1 MNVCLSVIVP
11 VYNIAPYVRRCIES
25 LLCQSFSDFEL
36 LIIDDGSTDGSAA
49 ICDEYAGKEKCIRVI
64 HQINAGV
71 TAARRR
77 GVEEAKGDWICFV
90 DGDDILPQNAFCDL
104 YGHTSDVDIVIGR
117 IHLVDINGRI
127 LQRNCQE
134 ERCLDFVNYL
144 KALLEHKVPLSP
156 VGRIF
161 RKSLFDPSILDLPPT
176 IRRGEDYI
184 MNVRLAIKSEKIRII
199 DRHVYDYI
207 QYSDSCLHRFRNTWE
222 YEKLFNSF
230 LLRSITDHHLEE
242 ECKES
247 IVHAH
252 IHLLMGVLDDPN
264 LNKKDA
270 FYLQIEKEAFE
281 IQITLKEKLLLNFV
295 AFPFYI
301 RKFIYKTL
309 KNVYHFGRQL
319 ISLITV

>member
-25 LLCQSFSDFEL
+25 LLCQSFLDFEL

-104 YGHTSDVDIVIGR
+104 YGYTSDVDIVIGR

-161 RKSLFDPSILDLPPT
+161 RKSCLILLYW
-176 IRRGEDYI
+176 ICHLQFCRGEDYI
-184 MNVRLAIKSEKIRII
+184 MNVRLAINPKKYGLLIDMFMTIFSTRIVVCI
-199 DRHVYDYI
+199 VFVI
-207 QYSDSCLHRFRNTWE
+207 LGSM
-222 YEKLFNSF
+222 
-230 LLRSITDHHLEE
+230 RSYL
-242 ECKES
+242 
-247 IVHAH
+247 IV
-252 IHLLMGVLDDPN
+252 
-264 LNKKDA
+264 
-270 FYLQIEKEAFE
+270 FC
-281 IQITLKEKLLLNFV
+281 
-295 AFPFYI
+295 
-301 RKFIYKTL
+301 
-309 KNVYHFGRQL
+309 
-319 ISLITV
+319 

>member
-222 YEKLFNSF
+222 YEKLFNSY
-230 LLRSITDHHLEE
+230 LEE

-309 KNVYHFGRQL
+309 KKVYHFGRQL

>member
-156 VGRIF
+156 MGRIF

-252 IHLLMGVLDDPN
+252 IHLLMGG
-264 LNKKDA
+264 
-270 FYLQIEKEAFE
+270 
-281 IQITLKEKLLLNFV
+281 
-295 AFPFYI
+295 I
-301 RKFIYKTL
+301 R
-309 KNVYHFGRQL
+309 
-319 ISLITV
+319 

>member
-25 LLCQSFSDFEL
+25 LLCQSFLDFEL

-104 YGHTSDVDIVIGR
+104 YGYTSDVDIVIGR

-184 MNVRLAIKSEKIRII
+184 MNVRLAIKSEKYGLLIDMFMTIFSTRIVVCI
-199 DRHVYDYI
+199 VFVILGSMRSYLIVFVEINYG
-207 QYSDSCLHRFRNTWE
+207 SSFR
-222 YEKLFNSF
+222 
-230 LLRSITDHHLEE
+230 RR
-242 ECKES
+242 
-247 IVHAH
+247 
-252 IHLLMGVLDDPN
+252 M
-264 LNKKDA
+264 
-270 FYLQIEKEAFE
+270 
-281 IQITLKEKLLLNFV
+281 
-295 AFPFYI
+295 
-301 RKFIYKTL
+301 
-309 KNVYHFGRQL
+309 
-319 ISLITV
+319 

>member
-25 LLCQSFSDFEL
+25 LLCQSFLDFEL

-104 YGHTSDVDIVIGR
+104 YGYTSDVDIVIGR

-134 ERCLDFVNYL
+134 ERCLDFVN
-144 KALLEHKVPLSP
+144 
-156 VGRIF
+156 F
-161 RKSLFDPSILDLPPT
+161 
-176 IRRGEDYI
+176 
-184 MNVRLAIKSEKIRII
+184 
-199 DRHVYDYI
+199 
-207 QYSDSCLHRFRNTWE
+207 
-222 YEKLFNSF
+222 
-230 LLRSITDHHLEE
+230 
-242 ECKES
+242 
-247 IVHAH
+247 
-252 IHLLMGVLDDPN
+252 
-264 LNKKDA
+264 
-270 FYLQIEKEAFE
+270 
-281 IQITLKEKLLLNFV
+281 
-295 AFPFYI
+295 
-301 RKFIYKTL
+301 
-309 KNVYHFGRQL
+309 
-319 ISLITV
+319 